1 MTLAIAE
8 DDLDLAIHLY
18 RDAFADLN
26 EFTVMD
32 HMMPITKLE
41 ALFADKRFRK
51 YTAWDEAG
59 ELVGLSTITNDL
71 RAQREMTDI
80 SLPFFE
86 RHYPDEYA
94 EDESCRIWYIGFVC
108 ARPDSHPAETFV
120 DLVAATMAPIR
131 ESRGVGV
138 LDYSSVVM
146 QRKLDTASKRIISRI
161 APLAEATDLGSQH
174 FVGYRFD
181 WDKER

>member
-1 MTLAIAE
+1 MTLAIAD
-8 DDLDLAIHLY
+8 DDLDPAIHLY

-26 EFTVMD
+26 SDTVMD
-32 HMMPITKLE
+32 HMLTLAKLE

-51 YTAWDEAG
+51 YTAWDAAG

-71 RAQREMTDI
+71 RAQKEMTDI

-86 RHYPDEYA
+86 KHYPDEYA

-108 ARPDSHPAETFV
+108 TRPDGHPRETFV
-120 DLVAATMAPIR
+120 DLVTAMMAPIR

-146 QRKLDTASKRIISRI
+146 SRKLDVVSKRIIGRI
-161 APLAEATDLGSQH
+161 APLDEAVELGSQH
-174 FVGYRFD
+174 WFGYRFR
-181 WDKER
+181 WPQA